1 MPTTGDRKKDP
12 FRGFRFKIELGSVV
26 KSGGFRECSGLD
38 ASNDAVDYREGPDEP
53 TIRKMPGLKKF
64 SSITLKRGITDDMD
78 LWKWRKQ
85 VMDGDIEKARMNGSI
100 ILIDDKGDE
109 KVRWNFVSG
118 WPTKWTGPSLNA
130 TGNEVAIDTLEI
142 THEGIDRAS

>member
-1 MPTTGDRKKDP
+1 
-12 FRGFRFKIELGSVV
+12 
-26 KSGGFRECSGLD
+26 
-38 ASNDAVDYREGPDEP
+38 
-53 TIRKMPGLKKF
+53 
-64 SSITLKRGITDDMD
+64 MD

-109 KVRWNFVSG
+109 KVRWNFVNG

-142 THEGIDRAS
+142 THEGVDRAS